1 MSLPVQRWLE
11 PFPWAAVEAN
21 NAAICQHKSAL
32 HKPTSEG
39 YIPAQARWESARGQE
54 LELLAALDIC
64 RECHRLAPFCFY
76 NGNTFAGIAR
86 AMIHPLLQQLDAPTA
101 FVFRSTV
108 GHYVAGTIGQDE
120 LEQVLAAVVEKLPE

>member
-1 MSLPVQRWLE
+1 MNLPVQRWLE

-39 YIPAQARWESARGQE
+39 YQPARARWEAARGEAQTLFDA
-54 LELLAALDIC
+54 LELC

-86 AMIHPLLQQLDAPTA
+86 AMIHPLLQDLAAPTA
-101 FVFRSTV
+101 FVLRSTV

-120 LEQVLAAVVEKLPE
+120 LEQVLAAVVEKISE